1 MPFALAV
8 EIAQDRNTGKEQL
21 TLVEL
26 CELLRKTN
34 AELRGIAN
42 YIYKKFYK
50 ELKGEVTRWMSLSQS
65 LTT

>member
-8 EIAQDRNTGKEQL
+8 EISQDRNTGEEQL
-21 TLVEL
+21 TLIEL

-42 YIYKKFYK
+42 YIYKKIIK
-50 ELKGEVTRWMSLSQS
+50 N
-65 LTT
+65 